1 MYLLDHYCVYLQNP
15 LFRAVGVIKIDG
27 LVYDV
32 RYYVHFHSASRQ
44 DVGLAIMKGVEW
56 NPVYIRKAGLESRT
70 ARVAD

>member
-1 MYLLDHYCVYLQNP
+1 MALLDHCCAYLQNP

-27 LVYDV
+27 LDLQ
-32 RYYVHFHSASRQ
+32 YYVHFHSSSQQ
-44 DVGLAIMKGVEW
+44 DDGWAIMKSVEW